1 MPHYAAPTREPS
13 LPENKKILVT
23 GGAGYIGSFATRLLL
38 QEGYEPVV
46 LDNLS
51 KGHRQAVGEAK
62 FIKAD
67 LLDRPQLESIFQQ
80 NGFDA
85 VMHFAALAS
94 VADSIEDPASYY
106 QTNVTG
112 SINLLEAMLACGVKK
127 IIYSSSA
134 AVYGNPEETPITES
148 HPKNPINPY
157 GETKLAVEQI
167 LEGASEAHGLGYVSL
182 RYFNAAGA
190 SEDGTLGEDHSP
202 ETHLI
207 PRILL
212 AALGHIPQVE
222 IFGTDYPTPDGTCI
236 RDYIHILDLARAHI
250 LALEALFV
258 PTDGSP
264 TQQSRLP
271 VKGGCGPPGEARVY
285 NLGSERGYSVREVIA
300 ATEEITGKNIPA
312 LEAPRRPGDPP
323 VLLAS
328 SDRAKEELGWQPKM
342 SSLKKIIQSA
352 WKWHKEHPRG
362 FAK

>member
-1 MPHYAAPTREPS
+1 M
-13 LPENKKILVT
+13 PENKKILVT
-23 GGAGYIGSFATRLLL
+23 GGAGYIGSFTTRLLL
-38 QEGYEPVV
+38 EEGYQPTV

-51 KGHRQAVGEAK
+51 KGHRQAVGEAR

-67 LLDRPQLESIFQQ
+67 LLNKPQLESIFREDSY
-80 NGFDA
+80 DA

-94 VADSIEDPASYY
+94 VAESIEDPASYY

-112 SINLLEAMLACGVKK
+112 SINLLEAMLDCGVKK

-134 AVYGNPEETPITES
+134 AVYGNPEETPIPES

-157 GETKLAVEQI
+157 GETKLAVERI
-167 LEGASEAHGLGYVSL
+167 LEEAVEPLGLGYVSL

-190 SEDGTLGEDHSP
+190 SQDGTLGEDHSP

-212 AALGHIPQVE
+212 AALGQIPQVE

-250 LALEALFV
+250 LALEAL
-258 PTDGSP
+258 SP
-264 TQQSRLP
+264 G
-271 VKGGCGPPGEARVY
+271 KAKVY

-300 ATEEITGKNIPA
+300 VAEEITGFSAQGKKIPA
-312 LEAPRRPGDPP
+312 AQAPRREGDPE

-328 SDRAKEELGWQPKM
+328 SDRAQEELGWQPKK
-342 SSLKKIIQSA
+342 SSLEKIIHSA
-352 WKWHKEHPRG
+352 WKWHKEHPGG
-362 FAK
+362 FAE